1 MKSVTF
7 LNKGH
12 IFFIIHLDLW
22 KKYSIIIMS
31 SGNARQ
37 NVVAVAALLR
47 IVVYDKKRQASNN
60 SLHSLLIRPIKID
73 IK

>member
-1 MKSVTF
+1 MKNVAF

-31 SGNARQ
+31 SGNTRQ
-37 NVVAVAALLR
+37 NVVVVAALLR
-47 IVVYDKKRQASNN
+47 NLVYRKK
-60 SLHSLLIRPIKID
+60 KTGF
-73 IK
+73 

>member
-1 MKSVTF
+1 MKSVDF

-12 IFFIIHLDLW
+12 IFLFFYLDLW

-37 NVVAVAALLR
+37 NVVVVAALLR
-47 IVVYDKKRQASNN
+47 NLVYRKK
-60 SLHSLLIRPIKID
+60 KTGF
-73 IK
+73 

>member
-1 MKSVTF
+1 MKSVAF

-12 IFFIIHLDLW
+12 IFLLFYLDLW

-37 NVVAVAALLR
+37 NVVVVAALLR
-47 IVVYDKKRQASNN
+47 NIVYR
-60 SLHSLLIRPIKID
+60 
-73 IK
+73 